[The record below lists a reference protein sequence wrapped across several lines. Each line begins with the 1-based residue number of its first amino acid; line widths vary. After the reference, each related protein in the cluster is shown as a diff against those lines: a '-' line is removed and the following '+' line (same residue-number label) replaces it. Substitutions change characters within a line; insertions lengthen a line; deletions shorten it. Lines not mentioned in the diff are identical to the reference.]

1 MQKRVLPCRTMEL
14 TVVILCLLFAVGIIA
29 GLIGS
34 MLGVGGGIIIV
45 PVLTLALK
53 LPIQIAIGSS
63 LVAIVANSCTA
74 ASVYLK
80 TRLANIKLGLLLV
93 TTTIP
98 GAIVGALLMSWINS
112 PILGALFGI
121 LLLYVSYSMIF
132 RQPILT
138 GGVIQGI
145 VKSQNKN
152 TSSCI
157 FTQSDNLYYDL
168 NQNQMVS
175 FGIGRIPLG
184 MASVFFAGILSSM
197 LGIGGGIVKVPVMH
211 SIMGVPIKVA
221 IGTSNFMIALT
232 TAAGALI
239 YYHSGYVYASI
250 VAPLI
255 LGVVVGALLGSNLAQ
270 KSQAMWLRRGFG
282 ILIFVTAIFMF
293 LRIANV
299 I

>member
-1 MQKRVLPCRTMEL
+1 MEL
-14 TVVILCLLFAVGIIA
+14 TVTILCLLFAA
-29 GLIGS
+29 GLTAGLVGS

-74 ASVYLK
+74 AGAYLK
-80 TRLANIKLGLLLV
+80 TRLVNIKLGLLLV

-98 GAIVGALLMSWINS
+98 GAIVGALLMSWVDS
-112 PILGALFGI
+112 PILGVLFAI

-132 RQPILT
+132 RQPIFT
-138 GGVIQGI
+138 EGI
-145 VKSQNKN
+145 TTRNAKPRDDD

-157 FTQSDNLYYDL
+157 FNHSDNLYYDL

-175 FGIGRIPLG
+175 YGISRIPLG
-184 MASVFFAGILSSM
+184 MTSGFFAGILSSM

-239 YYHSGYVYASI
+239 YYHNGYVHAST

-255 LGVVVGALLGSNLAQ
+255 LGVVVGALLGSSLAQ

-282 ILIFVTAIFMF
+282 ILIFITAVSMF
-293 LRIANV
+293 LRTANV